1 MGAMLQ
7 CVTAGESHGS
17 ALIAVCSGLPAGIE
31 FGTADLEHALAR
43 RRLGYGRGA
52 RQKFEQDCTRI
63 LSGLRHGKTLG
74 SPLAIEIQNSEWCK
88 WTAVMS
94 PGRVP
99 PEELLVD
106 AGKGDSREVARN
118 KILTKPRP
126 GHADFAGMLKYG
138 FTDARNVLE
147 RSSARE
153 TAARVA
159 LGAVAEALLAQVA
172 GIHLVSHVVSL
183 GDISVPD
190 DAAVPSYA
198 DTEALDE
205 NPMRCFD
212 AATSDKMVARLEAAK
227 QSGDTLGGLVEVLA
241 YGVPVG
247 LGSYV
252 SADRR
257 LDARLAAAV
266 VSIQAI
272 KGVEIGRAF
281 RQAALPGSQAH
292 DPIYLKSEQA
302 PHESEKTNVSCGVW
316 RPTNLAGGIEGG
328 MSNGSP
334 IVVRAPVK
342 PISTVPQALPTVD
355 LATGQPA
362 VGLHQRSD
370 TTAVVPAAVIAQAEV
385 AVVLAS
391 ALLEK
396 TGGDSVAEAKRNL
409 EAYLGRLRERTSF

>member
-1 MGAMLQ
+1 MLQ

-94 PGRVP
+94 PDRVP
-99 PEELLVD
+99 PEALLVD

>member
-1 MGAMLQ
+1 MLQ

-52 RQKFEQDCTRI
+52 RQKFERDCTRI

-94 PGRVP
+94 PDRVP
-99 PEELLVD
+99 PEALLVD

>member
-94 PGRVP
+94 PDRVP

>member
-94 PGRVP
+94 PDWVP
-99 PEELLVD
+99 PEALLVD

-118 KILTKPRP
+118 KILTRPRP

-205 NPMRCFD
+205 NPVRCFD

-370 TTAVVPAAVIAQAEV
+370 TTAVVPAAVITQAEV

-409 EAYLGRLRERTSF
+409 EAYLGKLRERTSF

>member
-1 MGAMLQ
+1 MLQ

-94 PGRVP
+94 PDRVP
-99 PEELLVD
+99 PEALLVD

-409 EAYLGRLRERTSF
+409 EAYLGKLRERTSF